1 MRNRLMQLRDE
12 TYAQFQ
18 RKLLPTLEA
27 GMIIGVR
34 TPVLRAMAKE
44 MRKGGE
50 AEAFMQRLPHETFEE
65 NQLHA
70 FLISE
75 CRDFDDAIWHLRAF
89 LPYVDNWATCDQL
102 RPKAFKKEK
111 EKLLPYI
118 REWMQ
123 AQHVYTIRFGM
134 EMLMCHYMDEA
145 FDERYLVWAA
155 EVKNALRYVVGLML
169 DIHNLSLIRIE
180 NVAHSQSD
188 FKFCRHLS
196 EYKPNVYKNYKWST
210 FFTAQSN
217 SYAVFHADLW
227 AEDMDVC
234 HAKNKAE
241 FTKGELHDWVA
252 ANGAMAAELL
262 SEINPENIM
271 TLRRYLELDYL
282 NYDMMARAG
291 YRLAKLLNETI
302 K

>member
-111 EKLLPYI
+111 ERLLPYI

-134 EMLMCHYMDEA
+134 EMLMWHYMDEA
-145 FDERYLVWAA
+145 FDERYLAWAA
-155 EVKNALRYVVGLML
+155 EVKNADYYVRMM
-169 DIHNLSLIRIE
+169 
-180 NVAHSQSD
+180 VAWY
-188 FKFCRHLS
+188 FA
-196 EYKPNVYKNYKWST
+196 
-210 FFTAQSN
+210 TALTKQ
-217 SYAVFHADLW
+217 YDAALPYIKEKKLERWTH
-227 AEDMDVC
+227 
-234 HAKNKAE
+234 NKAIQKAIE
-241 FTKGELHDWVA
+241 SRCISDERKAYLRKLKIMEE
-252 ANGAMAAELL
+252 NG
-262 SEINPENIM
+262 
-271 TLRRYLELDYL
+271 
-282 NYDMMARAG
+282 
-291 YRLAKLLNETI
+291 
-302 K
+302 